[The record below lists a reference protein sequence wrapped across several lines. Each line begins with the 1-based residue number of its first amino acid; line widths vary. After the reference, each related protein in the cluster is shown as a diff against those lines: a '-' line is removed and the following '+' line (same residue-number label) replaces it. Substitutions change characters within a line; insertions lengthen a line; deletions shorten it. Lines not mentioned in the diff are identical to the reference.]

1 MEIVMENVN
10 KEKYNRAKKRVD
22 ELKGFYIHLAIYIV
36 INAFILVNIYLR
48 NDNFWSWEHFITLI
62 AWGVGLLFHASKTFG
77 FNPFL
82 SKDWE
87 ERQIQKY
94 MDEDKEEM
102 NKYK

>member
-1 MEIVMENVN
+1 MENSN

-22 ELKGFYIHLAIYIV
+22 ELKGFYIHLAIYVV
-36 INAFILVNIYLR
+36 INAFILVNLYLR
-48 NDNFWSWEHFITLI
+48 NDDFWRWEHFFTLI
-62 AWGVGLLFHASKTFG
+62 AWGVGVLFHASKTFG
-77 FNPFL
+77 VNPL
-82 SKDWE
+82 LGKDWE

>member
-1 MEIVMENVN
+1 MENIN

-22 ELKGFYIHLAIYIV
+22 ELKGFYIHLAIYMV
-36 INAFILVNIYLR
+36 INAFILVNLYIR
-48 NDNFWSWEHFITLI
+48 SDDFWRWEHFFTLI
-62 AWGVGLLFHASKTFG
+62 AWGVGVLFHASKTFG
-77 FNPFL
+77 FNPL
-82 SKDWE
+82 LGKDWE

>member
-1 MEIVMENVN
+1 MDSLN
-10 KEKYNRAKKRVD
+10 KDKYNRAKKRID
-22 ELKGFYIHLAIYIV
+22 ELKGFYIHLSIYV
-36 INAFILVNIYLR
+36 VVNTFILINIYLHT
-48 NDNFWSWEHFITLI
+48 DTFWQWEHFITLI
-62 AWGVGLLFHASKTFG
+62 AWGIGVLFHAFKTFG

-82 SKDWE
+82 GKDWE